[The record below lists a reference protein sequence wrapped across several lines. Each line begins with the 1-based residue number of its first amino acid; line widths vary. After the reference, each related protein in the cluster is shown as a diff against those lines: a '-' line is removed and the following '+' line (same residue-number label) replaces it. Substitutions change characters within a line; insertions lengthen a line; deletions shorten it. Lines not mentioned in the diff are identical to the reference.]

1 MTDAANRAWWT
12 VIGVLL
18 TAAGV
23 SGVLVHFDLLPRFGA
38 DTPLLGPQVLDLWRR
53 GGSWS
58 LPIVMAAG
66 VIVALVGLLLLRAQL
81 RRRGEAGMSDVVF
94 ERTTETPV
102 MPSEPTDY
110 AALDVKGGVATAV
123 ITPAVGRTKV
133 RAGGI
138 TRALERDVAAGPSV
152 RKASVALTG
161 DAPDPVAWIR
171 LDLKPEARVADA
183 REQLDTV
190 LARFGETTGLR
201 VDRLDV
207 TVRPDTGE
215 GSSRVR

>member
-18 TAAGV
+18 TAAGAG
-23 SGVLVHFDLLPRFGA
+23 GVIAHFGLFRFDA

-66 VIVALVGLLLLRAQL
+66 VVVALVGLLLLRAQL

-94 ERTTETPV
+94 ERTAETPV
-102 MPSEPTDY
+102 VPSEPTDY
-110 AALDVKGGVATAV
+110 AALDVKEDTLTAQV
-123 ITPAVGRTKV
+123 TPAVGRTKV

-138 TRALERDVAAGPSV
+138 TRALERDMAAGTSV
-152 RKASVALTG
+152 RKAGVALTG
-161 DAPDPVAWIR
+161 DAPGPVAWIR
-171 LDLKPEARVADA
+171 LDLAPEARVSDA
-183 REQLDTV
+183 REQLDGV

-201 VDRLDV
+201 IDRLDV
-207 TVRPDTGE
+207 TVRPDAGD
-215 GSSRVR
+215 GSARVR